1 MKTLMALVLSLGMVL
16 LGTAPVMAAGQA
28 MQAAAPLQQSEI
40 VQVVVPE
47 GKEVADEDLEKTNG
61 EFLVGAVVG
70 GLVNGIGSAIEW
82 AAGAAAGS
90 YLAQGKVNWKA
101 VGYAAA
107 AGFAG
112 GFVRGA
118 IKGAIVGP

>member
-1 MKTLMALVLSLGMVL
+1 MRKSLVAVLTAGLLL
-16 LGTAPVMAAGQA
+16 LGVSPVWAAGQA
-28 MQAAAPLQQSEI
+28 MAAVPAQQGEV

-47 GKEVADEDLEKTNG
+47 GKEIPEKALQKTNG
-61 EFLVGAVVG
+61 EGIVGAIVG
-70 GLVNGIGSAIEW
+70 GLLNGIGSAIEW
-82 AAGAAAGS
+82 AAGAAVGS

-118 IKGAIVGP
+118 IKGAVVGP